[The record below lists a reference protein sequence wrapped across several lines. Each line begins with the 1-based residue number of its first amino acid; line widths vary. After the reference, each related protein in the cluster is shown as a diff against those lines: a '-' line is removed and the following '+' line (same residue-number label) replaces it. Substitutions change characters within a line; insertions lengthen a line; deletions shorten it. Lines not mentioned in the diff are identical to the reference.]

1 MGTGG
6 ASIRHCCEVGEI
18 FGSDVFQ
25 RKPRFE
31 FVETVCFPIST
42 QTKYNRI
49 DGRKH
54 LSTQLFLLGLRAGQ
68 SEAMVHAAAL
78 RNGLNMHAE
87 LSHFAIPLCTD
98 PDEGTVEMISWPFL
112 LPSTMD
118 S

>member
-1 MGTGG
+1 MGGN
-6 ASIRHCCEVGEI
+6 I
-18 FGSDVFQ
+18 F
-25 RKPRFE
+25 R
-31 FVETVCFPIST
+31 
-42 QTKYNRI
+42 
-49 DGRKH
+49 
-54 LSTQLFLLGLRAGQ
+54 LSFSYWVSGLGKAK
-68 SEAMVHAAAL
+68 HAAAL